1 MRLVASFIFFQN
13 SKKGTIYISVPFS
26 QTLTSALCS
35 GTDRRIHYMIKKG
48 GSEALLTALVKYG
61 HTFSPNYTILIPLLH
76 LLAKVGHK
84 GGNEQN
90 NMYCDNSF

>member
-1 MRLVASFIFFQN
+1 
-13 SKKGTIYISVPFS
+13 
-26 QTLTSALCS
+26 
-35 GTDRRIHYMIKKG
+35 MIKKG

-90 NMYCDNSF
+90 NMYCDNSQTDS